1 LQLNNN
7 EIRIET
13 TNFCN
18 GNCIFCPRD
27 EMTRPKV
34 TMKYPHFRQLVEQAY
49 ALGVDT
55 VSPFGFGEPL
65 MDSKIADKIELCNIM
80 GFNTFLTTNATRLTV
95 EKSFDLLKAGLSHI
109 RFSVHGVGFN
119 YERVQKGFTWNETIT
134 NINNFLKV
142 NHVKYEHK
150 CKVSVSIIPMHNED
164 IKDLKMFW
172 ERPEIDYLE
181 IWKPHN
187 WSTVKNYRK
196 PTRKK
201 LKTCGRSTHGPIQI
215 QSDGKVIP
223 CCFMTNAEVVLG
235 DTYTDALEN
244 IIKGK
249 KYNAFREAHRTGNL
263 KGLPCETC
271 DQLYIGENPLLYSSR
286 DKDRN
291 IHVTS
296 STKFKLKEN

>member
-1 LQLNNN
+1 MQLNNG
-7 EIRIET
+7 EIRLET

-34 TMKYPHFRQLVEQAY
+34 TMSFNHFRELVEQAY
-49 ALGVDT
+49 LLGIST

-65 MDSKIADKIELCNIM
+65 IDSGIVKKIDLCSTM
-80 GFNTFLTTNATRLTV
+80 GFDTFITTNATLLTV

-109 RFSVHGVGFN
+109 RFSVHGLGAN
-119 YERVQKGFTWNETIT
+119 YEKVQKGFSWNKTILNVT
-134 NINNFLKV
+134 NFLKI
-142 NHVKYEHK
+142 NHVRYDHE
-150 CKVSVSIIPMHNED
+150 CKVSVTAIPNEGIESI
-164 IKDLKMFW
+164 KRFW
-172 ERPEIDYLE
+172 DKPEVDYLE
-181 IWKPHN
+181 VWKIHG
-187 WSTVKNYRK
+187 WAGARKYRK
-196 PTRKK
+196 ETPVK
-201 LKTCGRSTHGPIQI
+201 LKTCGRATQGPIQI

-223 CCFMTNAEVVLG
+223 CCFMTNGEVILG
-235 DTYTDALEN
+235 DTHFDTLEN

-249 KYNAFREAHRTGNL
+249 EYNAFRKAHETGNL
-263 KGLPCETC
+263 KGLPCENC

-291 IHVTS
+291 INVTS